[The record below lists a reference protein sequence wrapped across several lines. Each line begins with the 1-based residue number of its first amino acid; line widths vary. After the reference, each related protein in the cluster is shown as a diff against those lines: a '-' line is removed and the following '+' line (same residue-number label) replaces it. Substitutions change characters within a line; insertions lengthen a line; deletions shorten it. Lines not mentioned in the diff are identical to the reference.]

1 MARHAFNSHHAA
13 KGPLRPNGGIAQ
25 ALRTSVMC
33 VWTVVGAMGLS
44 VTAAHA
50 DSLQDALGV
59 TYQSNP
65 TLLAAREALRATM
78 EQYPQAQANWM
89 PKLST
94 AATASDTLSRSKTDT
109 RSQSRTSDLKNTLS
123 LSQPIYRGG
132 RNFAELR
139 KAEAAVNAQR
149 ATYTTSEQTVIL
161 SAITAYMNV
170 IRDRRI
176 RDLRKANV
184 DLLQQRLES
193 TQTQYDLRRR
203 TLTDLSQ
210 AQARLSQAK
219 AAFVLSQSTLASST
233 EQYTQVIGRPPT
245 ELSLPETLVSTTD
258 DLDVF
263 LAQIDELNPGILAA
277 AYAVDQS
284 REDVKIQTGNRLPT
298 LSLDASMSHSRSKEL
313 GGAIATRTRELAGT
327 VTLSVPL
334 YQSGAELS
342 QVRAAR
348 YQTNQRLLELDAAK
362 RTARQTAISDWSTLQ
377 STKASV
383 ESFEQ
388 SAEAARVAR
397 DSIAQELE
405 VGRRSL
411 IDLLNADQ
419 ELLNAE
425 ISLITAHRDLV
436 VQTYT
441 VLRTTGQLTASGL
454 DLPVDVYSPQS
465 DFERAKWNLFTSSIK

>member
-1 MARHAFNSHHAA
+1 MVFSVSAA
-13 KGPLRPNGGIAQ
+13 Q
-25 ALRTSVMC
+25 
-33 VWTVVGAMGLS
+33 
-44 VTAAHA
+44 A
-50 DSLQDALGV
+50 DSLQEALGA

-65 TLLAAREALRATM
+65 TLLAAREALRVTI

-89 PKLST
+89 PRLST
-94 AATASDTLSRSKTDT
+94 SATAADTLSRSKTDT
-109 RSQSRTSDLKNTLS
+109 RSQSRTSELKNTLS

-149 ATYTTSEQTVIL
+149 ATYTTAEQTVIL
-161 SAITAYMNV
+161 AAITAYMDV

-219 AAFVLSQSTLASST
+219 ATFVQSESTLASST
-233 EQYTQVIGRPPT
+233 EQYVQVIGRPPA
-245 ELSLPETLVSTTD
+245 ELSMPDTMASMTD
-258 DLDVF
+258 SLDTV
-263 LAQIDELNPGILAA
+263 LAQIDDLNPAVLAA
-277 AYAVDQS
+277 EYALEQS
-284 REDVKIQTGNRLPT
+284 REDVKIQTGARLPT
-298 LSLDASMSHSRSKEL
+298 LQFDASMSHSRSKEL
-313 GGAIATRTRELAGT
+313 GGAIATRTRDLSGT

-334 YQSGAELS
+334 YQSGSELS

-362 RTARQTAISDWSTLQ
+362 RTARQTAISDWSNLQ
-377 STKASV
+377 STKASL

-388 SAEAARVAR
+388 NAEAARVAR
-397 DSIAQELE
+397 DSIVQELD

-411 IDLLNADQ
+411 IDLLNADL

-425 ISLITAHRDLV
+425 ISLASSRRDLV
-436 VQTYT
+436 VQAYT
-441 VLRTTGQLTASGL
+441 VLRSTGQLTARGL
-454 DLPVDVYSPQS
+454 DLPIDLYNPQIDVD
-465 DFERAKWNLFTSSIK
+465 DAKWNLFTSGINQDSTR

>member
-1 MARHAFNSHHAA
+1 MASQAFNSHRAYKVHFRHVLSTSALCA
-13 KGPLRPNGGIAQ
+13 WLAVGGWATSAQ
-25 ALRTSVMC
+25 A
-33 VWTVVGAMGLS
+33 
-44 VTAAHA
+44 
-50 DSLQDALGV
+50 DNLQDALGT

-65 TLLAAREALRATM
+65 TLLAAREALRSTM

-89 PKLST
+89 PRLST
-94 AATASDTLSRSKTDT
+94 SATAADTLSRSKADT
-109 RSQSRTSDLKNTLS
+109 RSQSRTSELKNTLS

-170 IRDRRI
+170 MRDRRI

-184 DLLQQRLES
+184 ELLQKRLDN

-219 AAFVLSQSTLASST
+219 ATFVRSESTLASST
-233 EQYTQVIGRPPT
+233 EQYTQVIGHPPV
-245 ELSLPETLVSTTD
+245 ELAMPEVMPTTAESLDE
-258 DLDVF
+258 F
-263 LAQIDELNPGILAA
+263 LAQMDELNPAILAA
-277 AYAVDQS
+277 AYAVEQA

-298 LSLDASMSHSRSKEL
+298 LQFDASMSHSRSKEL
-313 GGAIATRTRELAGT
+313 GGDIATRSRELSGT
-327 VTLSVPL
+327 VTLNVPL
-334 YQSGAELS
+334 YQSGSELS

-348 YQTNQRLLELDAAK
+348 YATNQKLLELDSAK
-362 RTARQTAISDWSTLQ
+362 RTARQTAISDWNSLQ

-383 ESFEQ
+383 ESLEQ

-397 DSIAQELE
+397 DSITQELE

-411 IDLLNADQ
+411 IDLLNADL

-425 ISLITAHRDLV
+425 IGLFTARRDLV

-441 VLRTTGQLTASGL
+441 VMRTTGQLTASGL
-454 DLPVDVYSPQS
+454 GLPVDVYSPQG
-465 DFERAKWNLFTSSIK
+465 DFERAKWNLFTTSIK

>member
-1 MARHAFNSHHAA
+1 MVRQAFNSHHVP
-13 KGPLRPNGGIAQ
+13 KGHLRQ
-25 ALRTSVMC
+25 TLRTSALC
-33 VWTVVGAMGLS
+33 VWTIVGAMGLS
-44 VTAAHA
+44 VTAVHA
-50 DSLQDALGV
+50 DSLQDALGA

-89 PKLST
+89 PRLST
-94 AATASDTLSRSKTDT
+94 SATAGDTLSRSKTDT
-109 RSQSRTSDLKNTLS
+109 RSQSRTSDLKNTVS
-123 LSQPIYRGG
+123 FSQPIYRGG

-170 IRDRRI
+170 IRDRGI

-219 AAFVLSQSTLASST
+219 ATFVQSQSTLDSST

-245 ELSLPETLVSTTD
+245 ELSMPETLAATADSFDAYLV
-258 DLDVF
+258 
-263 LAQIDELNPGILAA
+263 QIDELNPAILAA

-284 REDVKIQTGNRLPT
+284 REDVKIQNGSRLPT
-298 LSLDASMSHSRSKEL
+298 LQFDASMAHTRSKEL
-313 GGAIATRTRELAGT
+313 GGAIATRSRELSGT
-327 VTLSVPL
+327 VTLNVPL
-334 YQSGAELS
+334 YQSGSELS

-377 STKASV
+377 GTKASV
-383 ESFEQ
+383 ESLEQ
-388 SAEAARVAR
+388 GAKAARVAR

-411 IDLLNADQ
+411 IDLLNADL
-419 ELLNAE
+419 ELLNAQT
-425 ISLITAHRDLV
+425 SLITAHRDLV

-465 DFERAKWNLFTSSIK
+465 DFERAKWHLFTTSIK